1 MAFRTAQELSAASA
15 PMVAARL
22 ASLGIE
28 SRASIESPNTP
39 ITGKEL
45 LKAFGSIET
54 SSGILISP
62 EAGLSHPDVY
72 ACVKIITEY
81 IGMLPIQVFQ
91 RMRDESGEMLGKKP
105 ATTHPLW
112 SLLFEL
118 PNPEMTA
125 VEVIEAMVGH
135 VLLRG
140 NAYAHVVRAN
150 SGKVLE
156 IWPLRPDRVWV
167 YRKLGEEGQMLPGGD
182 LEFIYTPYAGTPVR
196 FSENEIW
203 HVKALSTDGLLGYAP
218 IQLQAEAIGGA
229 VAAEK
234 YAGRFFANDARPGG
248 VFTHPGSLSD
258 RAYNRLINAINTAH
272 RGLDNAHKM
281 MLLEEGI
288 TWQQVGL
295 SPDQAQ
301 FLQTRQF
308 NTEQISRI
316 FRVSGRLLNDE
327 RHPSRL
333 SAEDATAEDVRN
345 MVMPW
350 TRRFEL
356 SLKRDVLNRPS
367 DRDYFVEFMLGKL
380 LKASLASR
388 TAYYSAGRQNGWLSA
403 NDVRREEG
411 LNPIGPDGD
420 HYMVPINMED
430 ASKIDEPDP
439 EPTGGQGGEPGAPP
453 TTAKGPASNDPSKG
467 SDNNAARTPAEQ
479 RSADGLT
486 EAQRAS
492 VTQRTRLRASFAPL
506 FADAA
511 TRILKRERRDV
522 MDAAGKAFK
531 RASGEDFESWLES
544 FYQDGG
550 THQAFV
556 AEAMGAPVR
565 SYVRAISGAAADE
578 TGIDVPDLD
587 RFASAYAETYAN
599 RHAAFSRDDIRGA
612 LAKAGTRSDTAGDED
627 MNAAK
632 YAALDALFVDMLDNR
647 PGEVAGYETVRA
659 DNATAKQT
667 YIAADRTMM
676 RWTGG
681 GCKFCDQMNGRTS
694 SLHTNFVDAGQQ
706 LHSGDESGDL
716 KVSGN
721 IGHPPLHRGCACF
734 GVAE

>member
-1 MAFRTAQELSAASA
+1 MGFRTAQELAAASA
-15 PMVAARL
+15 PSINARL
-22 ASLGIE
+22 SALGLVEPRASLE
-28 SRASIESPNTP
+28 NPNTP

-54 SSGILISP
+54 ASGILVSP
-62 EAGLSHPDVY
+62 ESGLSHPDVY
-72 ACVKIITEY
+72 ACVKVITEY

-91 RMRDESGEMLGKKP
+91 RMKDESGEMLGKKP
-105 ATTHPLW
+105 ATNHALWPL
-112 SLLFEL
+112 LNEL

-140 NAYAHVVRAN
+140 NAYAHVLRSN
-150 SGKVLE
+150 GGKVLE

-167 YRKLGEEGQMLPGGD
+167 YRKLGEGGQALPGGD
-182 LEFIYTPYAGTPVR
+182 LEYIYTPYAGTPVR
-196 FSENEIW
+196 FSEDEIW
-203 HVKALSTDGLLGYAP
+203 HVKGLSTDGLLGYAP

-248 VFTHPGSLSD
+248 IFTHPGSLSD
-258 RAYNRLINAINTAH
+258 KAYNRLMSAINNAH

-295 SPDQAQ
+295 TPDQAQ

-345 MVMPW
+345 MCMPW

-356 SLKRDVLNRPS
+356 TMKRDLLALKS
-367 DRDYFVEFMLGKL
+367 DKDYFTEFMLSKL

-388 TAYYSAGRQNGWLSA
+388 TAYYQAGRSNGWLSA

-411 LNPIGPDGD
+411 LNPIGPKGD
-420 HYMVPINMED
+420 HYMVPMNMEPAENID
-430 ASKIDEPDP
+430 KPDEPAP
-439 EPTGGQGGEPGAPP
+439 GGNEPDPGAPP

-479 RSADGLT
+479 RSAGSLT
-486 EAQRAS
+486 EPQERSIA
-492 VTQRTRLRASFAPL
+492 QRTRLRASFGPL

-511 TRILKRERRDV
+511 TRVLKRERRDV
-522 MDAAGKAFK
+522 MDAATKAFK
-531 RASGEDFESWLES
+531 RSSGEDFETWLEN
-544 FYQDGG
+544 FYRDGG
-550 THQAFV
+550 SHHDFTS
-556 AEAMGAPVR
+556 EAMGAPVR
-565 SYVRAISGAAADE
+565 AYVRAVSGVAAE
-578 TGIDVPDLD
+578 EVGIDVPDLD
-587 RFASAYAETYAN
+587 KFALAYSETYAN

-612 LAKAGTRSDTAGDED
+612 LAKAGTRSDSASED
-627 MNAAK
+627 LNAAK
-632 YAALDALFVDMLDNR
+632 YAALDALFVEMLDKR
-647 PGEVAGYETVRA
+647 PGEVAGYESVRA

-667 YIAADRTMM
+667 YVAADRTSM

-681 GCKFCDQMNGRTS
+681 GCKFCDQMNGRTT
-694 SLHTNFVDAGQQ
+694 SLTANFVEAGQQ
-706 LHSGDESGDL
+706 LHSGDESDDL